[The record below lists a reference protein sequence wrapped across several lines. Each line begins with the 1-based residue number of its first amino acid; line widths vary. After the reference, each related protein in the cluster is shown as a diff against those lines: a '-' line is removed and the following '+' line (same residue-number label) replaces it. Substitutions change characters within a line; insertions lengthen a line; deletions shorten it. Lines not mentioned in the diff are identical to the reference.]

1 MNSSTRKRADTLADG
16 DVLALT
22 ELVNLRDEPEA
33 FERFHARFPGLV
45 DVSDCPDELHPVH
58 ETPLPPKF
66 WLIYERREKL
76 RGIWE
81 GDDDNALREFLL
93 PPDPPPLEISEGVQ
107 VGFVWS
113 SPIVFDLPRS
123 QLVYQPRTY
132 FQRAIYTLFLRSALA
147 RVCANPD
154 CQAQYFVAKKATQR
168 YCSDVC
174 AQVFQKAW
182 KKKWW
187 AEHGDQWRRGRKKTK
202 RKSNRKRG

>member
-1 MNSSTRKRADTLADG
+1 MNSSARTRANTLADD

-22 ELVNLRDEPEA
+22 ELVNLRGESEA
-33 FERFHARFPGLV
+33 FERFNARWPGLV
-45 DVSDCPDELHPVH
+45 DVSDCPDELHPIH
-58 ETPLPPKF
+58 DTELPLKF

-81 GDDDNALREFLL
+81 GDEDNALREFLL
-93 PPDPPPLEISEGVQ
+93 PPDPPPLEISGGLQ
-107 VGFVWS
+107 VGLVWN

-123 QLVYQPRTY
+123 QIVYQPRTD

-147 RVCANPD
+147 KVCGNPD
-154 CQAQYFVAKKATQR
+154 CQAPYFVAKKATQR

-187 AEHGDQWRRGRKKTK
+187 AEHGEEWRRGRKKTK
-202 RKSNRKRG
+202 RKSTRKHG